1 MTARYWLVPVTRLT
15 PLTLGEERIRLDQ
28 TAAERLIRIA
38 RGAHPRLILP
48 MKITHIIQQ
57 EQDTCGRL
65 PQRLEADGP
74 IVLNE
79 KPWSPSGCACRWA
92 ESLLEG
98 DAALVLARHF
108 DGHALGTILVR
119 WWSQGFRSGLLVE
132 PEGKRVS
139 ENRCS

>member
-28 TAAERLIRIA
+28 TTAERLMRIA
-38 RGAHPRLILP
+38 RRAHPRLILP
-48 MKITHIIQQ
+48 MKITRIIRQ
-57 EQDTCGRL
+57 EQDECGTL
-65 PQRLEADGP
+65 SQRLKAEGP
-74 IVLNE
+74 IVLNG

-98 DAALVLARHF
+98 DAALALARHF
-108 DGHALGTILVR
+108 DGHALGATLVR
-119 WWSQGFRSGLLVE
+119 WWSRGFRTGLLME

-139 ENRCS
+139 DNRCS

>member
-28 TAAERLIRIA
+28 TAAERLIWIA
-38 RGAHPRLILP
+38 RRAHPRLILP
-48 MKITHIIQQ
+48 MKITRMIQQ
-57 EQDTCGRL
+57 EQDTCGMFR
-65 PQRLEADGP
+65 QRLEVDGP
-74 IVLNE
+74 IVLNG

-92 ESLLEG
+92 ESLLRGE
-98 DAALVLARHF
+98 DALPLASHF
-108 DGHALGTILVR
+108 DGHALGTTLVR
-119 WWSQGFRSGLLVE
+119 WWSQGFRTGLLVE